1 MSGKKQKIAD
11 PYETETDS
19 EVIPDSEDE
28 VIPDSEDEAEVPV
41 CKPKTED
48 KAEVPALVCEPKTED
63 KAEVP
68 ALVCEPETADTPK
81 KIPGAYP
88 GQFNGGIRDQQE
100 ADNSCTFGWH
110 LS

>member
-1 MSGKKQKIAD
+1 MPGKKQKIAD

-19 EVIPDSEDE
+19 EVIPDSEDDE
-28 VIPDSEDEAEVPV
+28 VIPDSEDEAEVP
-41 CKPKTED
+41 
-48 KAEVPALVCEPKTED
+48 VCEPKTED